1 MRKLKTLLIF
11 ALMLAM
17 TSEGYSQ
24 IFGVKGGL
32 NLANMLVKDEGKIDT
47 KMITGFNLGATAE
60 FPITEMFSFETG
72 LQLSTKGTKRTINL
86 SSHNDYIYE
95 YKAKLTYLDIPLT
108 AKATFDVSGVKLYGV
123 FGPYIGIGLGGQTYE
138 DGEGTKIKWGS
149 YQGTDELD
157 FDDNGNLIYDESDDF
172 KRLDYGLIIGAG
184 VELKAI
190 QIGLTYGL
198 GLANISPDT
207 SDGIKVSN
215 RVLGISVG
223 YRFGKK

>member
-1 MRKLKTLLIF
+1 MKNFGTLLIF
-11 ALMLAM
+11 ALMLTM

-32 NLANMLVKDEGKIDT
+32 NLANMQAKDDIGNLDT

-60 FPITEMFSFETG
+60 FPLSKMFSFETG
-72 LQLSTKGTKRTINL
+72 LQLSTKGTKRTE
-86 SSHNDYIYE
+86 SSPNGIDTD
-95 YKAKLTYLDIPLT
+95 YKAQLTYLDIPLT

-149 YQGTDELD
+149 YQGTGELD
-157 FDDNGNLIYDESDDF
+157 FDDKGNPIWDDSDDF

-184 VELKAI
+184 VEIKAI

-207 SDGIKVSN
+207 SDGTKVSN

-223 YRFGKK
+223 YKFGKK